1 MVTGEALDPGA
12 DALGEAKAYLRVV
25 GSDEDALLARLL
37 RSAAELCEAFTGKV
51 LLRRAFVETVAASSA
66 WRRLERGPVQAIA
79 GVEAIRADG
88 LAQALAVNSYAIDID
103 ARGDGWVRVTDSGGA
118 ARVRVSYA
126 AGLAAS
132 WAEAPEALRQGAV
145 RLAAHGYAHRD
156 VAEGGGPPAAVTA
169 LWRPWRRLGLRLR

>member
-1 MVTGEALDPGA
+1 MVTGEALNLGA

-25 GSDEDALLARLL
+25 GSDEDALLERLL

-51 LLRRAFVETVAASSA
+51 LLSRDFAETVAASSA

-88 LAQALAVNSYAIDID
+88 VAQALAVGGYAIDID
-103 ARGDGWVRVTDSGGA
+103 ARGDGWVRVTDAGGA
-118 ARVRVSYA
+118 ARVRVSYS

-145 RLAAHGYAHRD
+145 RLAAHHYAHRD
-156 VAEGGGPPAAVTA
+156 VAEGGGPPAVVTA